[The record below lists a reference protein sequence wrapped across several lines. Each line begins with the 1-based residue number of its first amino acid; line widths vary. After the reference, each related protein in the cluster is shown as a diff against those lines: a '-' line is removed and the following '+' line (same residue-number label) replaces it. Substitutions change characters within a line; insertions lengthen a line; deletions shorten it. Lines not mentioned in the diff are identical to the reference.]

1 MTKTFS
7 FLRRTGM
14 VLMAMLTVGAL
25 GLQAQNDGAP
35 FPPIA
40 FNVDYNSAS
49 SEVHMNWDPAPEG
62 PEADGFN
69 IYASIDLNFPGDL
82 VQIATTE
89 ETQFTTTLED
99 LAEQLELDPE
109 FGLFRTVFFI
119 TAFNENGESPY
130 AGFGGGID
138 PRDGFDEEFFKFEE
152 RLQELLMETLGPWMR
167 PLTDSEKEDILNTL
181 RDEFG
186 ELPFDPFQHGGE
198 GHNND
203 EAEKIL
209 AKIKEI
215 MDDVAG
221 PDYDGDPC
229 DLTQEQIDEINRRL
243 AEEFGGPCPPM
254 LMCGHHGG
262 GDFDPELFERFNE
275 RFQQLMEEAMEDGE
289 ITREEAEE
297 IERILREEFGDMFP
311 IEIGWGGGDGGG
323 NDNEFHKRFIE
334 LLEEAGGDEWDG
346 DPCSLTEEQRAEI
359 QAKMEE
365 EFGVDLEGLF
375 PCDHEGL
382 DQAHRMLEELLMEA
396 GGEGWNGDICSLT
409 EEQRHEIHAKILE
422 ETGVDFD
429 WLLIECDEHSGG
441 GDHGDK
447 ELLER
452 LNRIL
457 EEIAGDDWDGNP
469 CSLTDEQMAELNR
482 RFSEELGVEV
492 DVNFGCGDDESEGGN
507 AEGEEG
513 DAIPTITTVKVGT
526 TVKEVRS
533 FPNPAV
539 NSVNIE
545 FNAKVAGPATIT
557 LIDPAGN
564 TVLRQNL
571 NTVAGPN
578 TTNLSLSA
586 ASSGTYFVRIELN
599 GGVSQTIPVIVVR

>member
-1 MTKTFS
+1 MTQTFS
-7 FLRRTGM
+7 ILRQAGM
-14 VLMAMLTVGAL
+14 ALIAMLTVGAI

-35 FPPIA
+35 FPPTA
-40 FNVDYNSAS
+40 FHAEFNGET
-49 SEVHMNWDPAPEG
+49 SELHMSWDPAPDG
-62 PEADGFN
+62 PEADGYN
-69 IYASIDLNFPGDL
+69 IYASIEMNFPDDL
-82 VQIATTE
+82 VQIASTE
-89 ETQFTTTLED
+89 ETTYTTNLED
-99 LAEQLELDPE
+99 LADQLGLDPE
-109 FGLFRTVFFI
+109 MGLFRTIFFV
-119 TAFNENGESPY
+119 TAYNENGESPF
-130 AGFGGGID
+130 AGFGGDID
-138 PRDGFDEEFFKFEE
+138 PRDGMDDEWIKFDI
-152 RLQELLMETLGPWMR
+152 RLGELLSETLGPWMR

-181 RDEFG
+181 REEFG
-186 ELPFDPFQHGGE
+186 DLPFDPFQHGGE
-198 GHNND
+198 GHNNED
-203 EAEKIL
+203 AEKIL
-209 AKIKEI
+209 EAIKEI

-254 LMCGHHGG
+254 LMCGHDG

-275 RFQQLMEEAMEDGE
+275 RFQELMDEAMEDGE

-311 IEIGWGGGDGGG
+311 IEIGWGGGNGGG
-323 NDNEFHKRFIE
+323 NDDEFHNRLIE
-334 LLEEAGGDEWDG
+334 LLQEAGGDDWNG
-346 DPCSLTEEQRAEI
+346 DPCSLTDEQRAEI
-359 QAKMEE
+359 QSKMEE
-365 EFGVDLEGLF
+365 EFGVDLQGLF
-375 PCDHEGL
+375 PCDHTGL
-382 DQAHRMLEELLMEA
+382 DEAHRMLEELLMEA

-409 EEQRHEIHAKILE
+409 EEQRAEIHAKILD

-429 WLLIECDEHSGG
+429 WLLNACDNNDGG

-447 ELLER
+447 ELLEK

-457 EEIAGDDWDGNP
+457 DEIGGDDWDGNP
-469 CSLTDEQMAELNR
+469 CSLSDEQMAELKR

-492 DVNFGCGDDESEGGN
+492 DVNFGCGDEETEGGN

-513 DAIPTITTVKVGT
+513 DALPTITTVKVGT

-539 NSVNIE
+539 NSVNVE
-545 FNAKVAGPATIT
+545 FNAQVAGPATVT

-571 NTVAGPN
+571 NTVVGPN